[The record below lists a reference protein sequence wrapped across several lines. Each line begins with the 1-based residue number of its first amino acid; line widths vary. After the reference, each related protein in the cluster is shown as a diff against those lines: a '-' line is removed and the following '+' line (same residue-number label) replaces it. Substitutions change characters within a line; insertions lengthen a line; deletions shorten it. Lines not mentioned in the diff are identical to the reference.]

1 MQNSNL
7 EVLALRTRMSLVSA
21 SHIQCILK
29 APNPLLEQPR
39 FPRELLQMSP
49 RPCEA
54 VGTWP
59 QMLDPGC
66 RSRGQV
72 GHLADTRDWEEMD
85 RPGSPRLSG
94 AILALIKCF

>member
-1 MQNSNL
+1 MQHGNL

-21 SHIQCILK
+21 SRIQNLLK
-29 APNPLLEQPR
+29 ALNPLFEQPR
-39 FPRELLQMSP
+39 FPRELLQMNP

-59 QMLDPGC
+59 QMLDLGC

-72 GHLADTRDWEEMD
+72 GHLADTRDLEEMD
-85 RPGSPRLSG
+85 HHSWGSSFP
-94 AILALIKCF
+94 